1 MRNPV
6 KEKLQK
12 GEVALGTFVWI
23 AHPDVTERLSTAG
36 FDWLLL
42 DTEHAP
48 TGYESLQTMMQS
60 MRGDTCVPI
69 VRVQWNDPVVI
80 KRALDIGAYG
90 VLVPWVNNKGEAQA
104 AVAACKYPPEGIRG
118 IGPRRASLIN
128 TDYITEANDKLL
140 IAVQIET
147 VTAVRNIDEIL
158 AVDGVDTVYI
168 GPGDLGMSIRAASPN
183 SNTPTLEEAI
193 DIVLKA
199 SENAGKPA
207 GIFATARNI
216 ESQIERGFKFVSV
229 GNDDNFLMFGA
240 REAVQKAQNAIA
252 KIS

>member
-23 AHPDVTERLSTAG
+23 AHPDVTERLSMAG

-80 KRALDIGAYG
+80 KRALDIGACG
-90 VLVPWVNNKGEAQA
+90 VLVPWVNNKEEAEA
-104 AVAACKYPPEGIRG
+104 AVAACKYPPQGIRG

-128 TDYITEANDKLL
+128 TDYVAEANDKLL

-158 AVDGVDTVYI
+158 SVDGVDTVYI
-168 GPGDLGMSIRAASPN
+168 GPGDLGMSIHAAPPD
-183 SNTPTLEEAI
+183 SNPPTLEEAI

-207 GIFATARNI
+207 GIFTMARNV
-216 ESQIERGFKFVSV
+216 ESQIEKGFKFVSV
-229 GNDDNFLMFGA
+229 GTDDNFLMFGA
-240 REAVQKAQNAIA
+240 REAMKIAQNAID